1 MLTGIDKSDYSKIES
16 GKRNLS
22 FEQYRQLAVALETS
36 MDIWPAAPMSRLPIR
51 LPAESNP
58 QPLPSRFLTR

>member
-1 MLTGIDKSDYSKIES
+1 MLTGIDQSDYSKIES

-36 MDIWPAAPMSRLPIR
+36 MDYLAGRTDEPAPYP
-51 LPAESNP
+51 PA
-58 QPLPSRFLTR
+58 RRK

>member
-1 MLTGIDKSDYSKIES
+1 MLTCIDKSDYSKIES

-36 MDIWPAAPMSRLPIR
+36 IDYLAGRTDEPAPYP
-51 LPAESNP
+51 PA
-58 QPLPSRFLTR
+58 RRK